1 MTDFRVARANMVENQ
16 VRPNGVTD
24 PRLITVMA
32 ELPRE
37 LFVPA
42 ALRDIAY
49 MDEDVPLKKGRWI
62 IEPMAQARLIQLA
75 AITPEDCVLHIGCA
89 TGYGTAIL
97 ARLARSVTAIDEDP
111 ELADMAASLLAKLG
125 SPGTSVSQAPHA
137 GGAPAAAPFDVIV
150 IEGAVPEIPKQ
161 LLSQLKEGGRL
172 AAVAGTGNV
181 GKMVL
186 YTRAG
191 QSFSR
196 YAAFDASVAVLP
208 GFAAPAPAFVF

>member
-1 MTDFRVARANMVENQ
+1 MIDYRTARANMVENQ

-24 PRLITVMA
+24 HRLIAAMA

-37 LFVPA
+37 LFVPDA
-42 ALRDIAY
+42 RRDIAY
-49 MDEDVPLKKGRWI
+49 MDEDIPLKKGRWL

-75 AITPEDCVLHIGCA
+75 AITRSDSVLHIGCA

-97 ARLARSVTAIDEDP
+97 ARLAQSVTAIDEDP
-111 ELADMAASLLAKLG
+111 ELSDMAASLLAELG
-125 SPGTSVSQAPHA
+125 SSGTRILQAPHA

-150 IEGAVPEIPKQ
+150 IEGAVQEIPKQ
-161 LLSQLKEGGRL
+161 LLSQLKDGGRL
-172 AAVAGTGNV
+172 AAVIGNSSV
-181 GKMVL
+181 GKTVL

-196 YAAFDASVAVLP
+196 RVAFDASVAVLP